1 MIKSFRGKI
10 DNEAIQTIRLSTN
23 DGLTGYKITK
33 FQLFPDNPGT
43 TDVEH
48 VVKIFS
54 VPQTGTPDN
63 AIDYNNPTLLA
74 SGYLVDSNSVANST
88 ILNVVFDNVISNQD
102 MFITHKEALDGQ
114 PVNWYIEMEQIR
126 LNLNEATVAT
136 LKDMRGRE

>member
-1 MIKSFRGKI
+1 MIKTFRGKV
-10 DNEAIQTIRLSTN
+10 DNETIERIRLSTN
-23 DGLTGYKITK
+23 DGLTGYKIKK
-33 FQLFPDNPGT
+33 FELFPDNPGS

-63 AIDYNNPTLLA
+63 AVNYNDPTLLA

-88 ILNVVFDNVISNQD
+88 ILNVVFDNVIVNQD
-102 MFITHKEALDGQ
+102 MYLTHKESLDSQ
-114 PVNWYIEMEQIR
+114 PCNWYIEMEQVR
-126 LNLNEATVAT
+126 LDLNEATVAT